1 MPLFTSFAGQPIH
14 LLVQHNPLSRLSG
27 VSPKE
32 QGNVFQQILANSGII
47 PIALF
52 ILMMFV
58 EGQQEFF
65 LTWTSKAFYERYL

>member
-47 PIALF
+47 QIALF

-65 LTWTSKAFYERYL
+65 NLDLKGIL